1 MKTTVLRNTVMALV
15 LTSGLSFTSCTDNTE
30 ETTTDTETVVPENGS
45 EAPMDT
51 IVTEDD
57 TIIETGTNKDTKE
70 NPVGTQAP

>member
-15 LTSGLSFTSCTDNTE
+15 LTSGLSFTSCKDKTE

-70 NPVGTQAP
+70 NPVGTQVP